1 MDSALARW
9 SAVLLGV
16 STALFAIVVAVVLL
30 WDGADR
36 LDVRFV
42 AWVNR
47 IAPESLVDTMRVV
60 THAGSALV
68 LVIVALL
75 SGVLLARRGRVH
87 AAAFVVA
94 AAVGGLVT
102 TQILKAAIRRAR
114 PELDEPY
121 VQLTT
126 YAFPSG
132 HALAATATYGALA
145 IVLYTSLRA
154 RRERHLLLAGLAAL
168 IVLVAA
174 SRVVLGAHY
183 LLDVLAGTVGGI
195 ALLSALVLA
204 FELAPHGSF
213 RLGVRRDEQ
222 AQRPGIDA

>member
-1 MDSALARW
+1 MESALARR
-9 SAVLLGV
+9 S
-16 STALFAIVVAVVLL
+16 AVVLGASTVL
-30 WDGADR
+30 FGALVAIVLLSNEADR
-36 LDVRFV
+36 LDSRFV

-47 IAPESLVDTMRVV
+47 SAPESLVEAMRVV
-60 THAGSALV
+60 TYAGSGPV
-68 LVIVALL
+68 LVAVALL
-75 SGVLLARRGRVH
+75 SGALLARRGRSR
-87 AAAFVVA
+87 AASLAIA
-94 AAVGGLVT
+94 ATIGGLVT
-102 TQILKAAIRRAR
+102 TQILKAAIRRTR

-145 IVLYTSLRA
+145 IVLGSA
-154 RRERHLLLAGLAAL
+154 SRRRRDRGLILVGFSAL

-174 SRVVLGAHY
+174 SRVILGAHY

-204 FELAPHGSF
+204 FQ
-213 RLGVRRDEQ
+213 LGAQRTSGVRVRRDEQ

>member
-1 MDSALARW
+1 MNSALARW
-9 SAVLLGV
+9 AAVALGV
-16 STALFAIVVAVVLL
+16 STALFAILVAVLLL
-30 WDGADR
+30 WDDVDR

-42 AWVNR
+42 TWVNR
-47 IAPESLVDTMRVV
+47 TAPEHVVDTMQVV
-60 THAGSALV
+60 TYAGSVLV
-68 LVIVALL
+68 LGPVALI
-75 SGVLLARRGRVH
+75 SAILLARRGRGH
-87 AAAFVVA
+87 AAALVVA
-94 AAVGGLVT
+94 AAFGGLAA

-121 VQLTT
+121 VQLAT

-154 RRERHLLLAGLAAL
+154 RRERRLVLAGFAAL

-183 LLDVLAGTVGGI
+183 LLDVLAGTVGGV
-195 ALLSALVLA
+195 ALLSALILA
-204 FELAPHGSF
+204 FELAPQGRV

-222 AQRPGIDA
+222 TQRPGIDP

>member
-154 RRERHLLLAGLAAL
+154 RRVRHLLLAGLAAL

>member
-9 SAVLLGV
+9 CAVILGV
-16 STALFAIVVAVVLL
+16 STALFATLVAVVLL
-30 WDGADR
+30 SDDANR

-42 AWVNR
+42 TWVNR
-47 IAPESLVDTMRVV
+47 TAPESVADAMQVV
-60 THAGSALV
+60 TYAGSALV
-68 LVIVALL
+68 LVVVALV

-87 AAAFVVA
+87 AAALVLTA
-94 AAVGGLVT
+94 AAGGLVM
-102 TQILKAAIRRAR
+102 TQTLKAVIRRAR

-121 VQLTT
+121 VQLAT

-154 RRERHLLLAGLAAL
+154 RRERRLVLAGFAAL

-183 LLDVLAGTVGGI
+183 LLDVLAGTVGGV
-195 ALLSALVLA
+195 ALLSALILA
-204 FELAPHGSF
+204 FELAPQGRF

-222 AQRPGIDA
+222 TQRPGIDP

>member
-1 MDSALARW
+1 MDSALARR
-9 SAVLLGV
+9 SAAVLGV
-16 STALFAIVVAVVLL
+16 STALFAILVAVVLL
-30 WDGADR
+30 WDDADR

-42 AWVNR
+42 TWVYR
-47 IAPESLVDTMRVV
+47 TAPEGLVDPMRVV
-60 THAGSALV
+60 TYAGSALV
-68 LVIVALL
+68 LVIVALV
-75 SGVLLARRGRVH
+75 SGVLLARRGRPH
-87 AAAFVVA
+87 AAAFVLA
-94 AAVGGLVT
+94 AAVAGLVT
-102 TQILKAAIRRAR
+102 TQILKAAVRRGR

-145 IVLYTSLRA
+145 IALYTSTRA
-154 RRERHLLLAGLAAL
+154 RRDRRLVVAGCAAL

-183 LLDVLAGTVGGI
+183 LLDVVAGTVGGV

-204 FELAPHGSF
+204 FELGSYRRF
-213 RLGVRRDEQ
+213 RFGVRQDEQ
-222 AQRPGIDA
+222 TQRPGIDA